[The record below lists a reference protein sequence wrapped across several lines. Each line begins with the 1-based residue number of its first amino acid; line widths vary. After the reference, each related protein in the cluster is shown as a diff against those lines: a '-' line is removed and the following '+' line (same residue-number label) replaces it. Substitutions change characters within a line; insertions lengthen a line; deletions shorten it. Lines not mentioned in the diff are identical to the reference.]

1 MKLLTKKQV
10 RELTTYSYAH
20 IDRMEREG
28 KFPKR
33 LRLGQARV
41 AWYESEIQDWISK
54 LQRK

>member
-10 RELTTYSYAH
+10 REITTYSYAH
-20 IDRMEREG
+20 IDRLEAAG

-41 AWYESEIQDWISK
+41 AWYENEVYDWIAK
-54 LQRK
+54 LPRK